1 MQDPVLGLRRSV
13 GPQHVAGT
21 GSFLGSPGLCS
32 WRPWPCSPVGSA
44 TSCRLLRAILNTAV
58 TDGLLQKSACQVKGA
73 GQVRSPERP
82 IASVAELAG
91 AVDAAPERYQ
101 LAILL
106 CAWCHLRRGEML
118 ALQRRD
124 VDPLHGTIRVERAW
138 VTPQSGAL
146 MLGAPKTEAGNRVL
160 HIPAN
165 VLPVLANHLDRYVD
179 PGPEAW
185 LFGTRGGNAISP
197 RNFQRVW
204 DRARQAVGRGDLHLH
219 DLRHSG
225 LTWAAATGATTKE
238 LMRRAGQKSPRAALI
253 YQHATEERDRVIA
266 DALAGLAVPAPVA
279 TFEREQTG
287 Q

>member
-73 GQVRSPERP
+73 GQVRSSERP

-146 MLGAPKTEAGNRVL
+146 MLGAPQ
-160 HIPAN
+160 
-165 VLPVLANHLDRYVD
+165 DRGWQS
-179 PGPEAW
+179 GP
-185 LFGTRGGNAISP
+185 SYSC
-197 RNFQRVW
+197 QRVTGPGKSSGPLCRSGTGSLAFRDQGW
-204 DRARQAVGRGDLHLH
+204 ECHFSPQLSASLGSCATSRRSRG
-219 DLRHSG
+219 
-225 LTWAAATGATTKE
+225 
-238 LMRRAGQKSPRAALI
+238 SP
-253 YQHATEERDRVIA
+253 
-266 DALAGLAVPAPVA
+266 PS
-279 TFEREQTG
+279 
-287 Q
+287 